1 MRKISISTLALLL
14 LVQAVYAVDYIDLVK
29 KGNEALKAKENKKA
43 LELYRQAETEI
54 PESPELNYN
63 LGGALYEAGNY
74 EEAVEQLQRSINT
87 LDPKLEASAQYNLG
101 NTYFRMQDY
110 QKAIASYQEALTL
123 NPDDMDSKFNLEL
136 SRKMLKEQIK
146 PEQQNNQQQQQQNQ
160 QQDQKQNQQQQNQ
173 NQQDKQKENQQDQK
187 EQEEQQKSQQ
197 PNEQK
202 MSKEDAERILNAL
215 KDDEKDIQ
223 KKVQRQAKAG
233 NYNGKDW

>member
-1 MRKISISTLALLL
+1 MHKSFISVLAFLFLTQT
-14 LVQAVYAVDYIDLVK
+14 VFAVDYIDLVK
-29 KGNEALKAKENKKA
+29 KGNQALKAKDNKKA
-43 LELYRQAETEI
+43 LDLYRQAETEI

-63 LGGALYEAGNY
+63 LGGALHEEGNF
-74 EEAVEQLQRSINT
+74 EEAIERFQRSLNT
-87 LDPKLEASAQYNLG
+87 VEPKQEASAHYNLG
-101 NTYFRMQDY
+101 NTYFRQQDY

-160 QQDQKQNQQQQNQ
+160 EQDQQQQQQQNQ
-173 NQQDKQKENQQDQK
+173 NQQEQEQQDPQDK
-187 EQEEQQKSQQ
+187 KDQQQQQKSQQ

-223 KKVQRQAKAG
+223 KKVQRQVKAG
-233 NYNGKDW
+233 NYSGKDW